1 MRELF
6 LTSFSG
12 IQYGIWKDEILSV
25 RNLDALH
32 RIPLSPAC
40 IAGIL
45 IDDGHA
51 VTLVDLPVCMGYEST
66 SGNGHGCILLM
77 AEGEKVTGFVLSGEI
92 RTQSIP
98 PDMLFPIPDYLKTP
112 VFDSCTIHDGIPIP
126 IINIAELYSRVLKA
140 DAEFSV
146 DSPRITTA
154 RPLDI
159 SGMAGIRFIASGGE
173 LFAVSAAGMEDKTVK
188 PGPITPLPN
197 TPRYVKGVTFREGRL
212 LTVIDLSQRIKR
224 QSGEPDSI
232 MLIAGIE
239 DSVFGFLIDGDEGT
253 LSSGE
258 VTIKPAPLIA
268 QNPWLKHVVMR
279 AGDLIPLVDLAMALS
294 SGSGAADEKPVWQR
308 YTPGSQFPDLFFKHD
323 VDVVEFSLLGE
334 RHAVPKQEVE
344 DVIAFKPCRALPDV
358 PPIVIG
364 VAEHNG
370 EILPVVDLAMM
381 FGRRSVTTPA
391 WRMMLVS
398 NGDFRALVITE
409 TVFKERRL
417 ALDIH
422 RAVPIHL
429 PHNLMYGCYPDA
441 EAVRLILNVEAISVH
456 FEKSLIQKFLPAL
469 SHEMKMMSTE
479 AEPAHGVTSAAAISP
494 AETEALAVQE
504 QASVH
509 QEVDEALPE
518 LQQQTEEKIV
528 EAIEVQESE
537 AAAPAFASEPEPVD
551 AELAAASS
559 TKTQESL
566 SSSGEWSEWDTEET
580 LEQEQ
585 VQPAEAVSEK
595 TMEPE
600 PADKS
605 VDSTGQEFMA
615 AERNDSASGYSQAV
629 PEFKQQAAIVDA
641 EFVEWQEAETE
652 ALVIAPE
659 PQPMDVVHAAATSAR
674 TQESPSIADKI
685 GTDEAPEQ
693 KHVSAAAAASEKTI
707 MPETNTAAEK
717 TLLPNAPLH
726 SASAQQ
732 SSGQGKKAREPVGKS
747 KQSPDGV
754 LKEPSK
760 KEPAKKEPAKKVQA
774 TASDES
780 RKSEPIRPAA
790 STKPGT
796 PYRKSREVEQLS
808 ALSGH
813 EERSA
818 DTGWKR
824 RIAYGAIAVVL
835 IAVLFYFA
843 GTSDKSIV
851 EKSVQ
856 EIEPV
861 KIEQAKAET
870 VPVKTEA
877 EQAKVQAVQAKLE
890 AEQAKAEREAKLKAD
905 QEAIAQAKEVL
916 EAKLKA
922 GQAKAKTGQ
931 RLVLNKPSPSEK
943 PRAPLELDI
952 PATMPVDIDVYV
964 VKKDDTLWSISE
976 RLTGNPFN
984 YPRIAGEN
992 RIADPDLIFP
1002 GQRIRLKK

>member
-45 IDDGHA
+45 IDDGHT

-66 SGNGHGCILLM
+66 SGNGQGCILLM
-77 AEGEKVTGFVLSGEI
+77 AEGEKVTGFVVSGEI
-92 RTQSIP
+92 RTQSILP
-98 PDMLFPIPDYLKTP
+98 EMLFPIPDYLKTP
-112 VFDSCTIHDGIPIP
+112 VFDSCAIHDGIPIP
-126 IINIAELYSRVLKA
+126 IINIAELYLRVLQA

-224 QSGEPDSI
+224 QSAEPDSI

-258 VTIKPAPLIA
+258 VTIKPVPLIA
-268 QNPWLKHVVMR
+268 QNSWLKHVVMR
-279 AGDLIPLVDLAMALS
+279 AGELIPLVDLAMALA
-294 SGSGAADEKPVWQR
+294 SGSGAADEEPVWQR
-308 YTPGSQFPDLFFKHD
+308 YTPGSQFPDLLFKHD

-334 RHAVPKQEVE
+334 RQALPKQEVE

-479 AEPAHGVTSAAAISP
+479 AEPAHGVESAASLSP
-494 AETEALAVQE
+494 AEPEPLE
-504 QASVH
+504 ASVH
-509 QEVDEALPE
+509 QEVDEPVPE
-518 LQQQTEEKIV
+518 LQQQAEEKIV

-537 AAAPAFASEPEPVD
+537 STAPAIAPEPEQID
-551 AELAAASS
+551 AAHAAVSSASAPEPQS
-559 TKTQESL
+559 TA
-566 SSSGEWSEWDTEET
+566 GAWSEWDTEET
-580 LEQEQ
+580 LDQEQ

-615 AERNDSASGYSQAV
+615 AEQTDSASGYSQAV
-629 PEFKQQAAIVDA
+629 PEFKQQATIVDA

-652 ALVIAPE
+652 APAIAPE
-659 PQPMDVVHAAATSAR
+659 PEPMEVVHAAATSAR
-674 TQESPSIADKI
+674 TQESTSIADKI
-685 GTDEAPEQ
+685 STDEAPEQ
-693 KHVSAAAAASEKTI
+693 KHVSSAAVASEKTI

-717 TLLPNAPLH
+717 TPLPNAPLH
-726 SASAQQ
+726 SASTQQ
-732 SSGQGKKAREPVGKS
+732 SSGQGKKADEPVGKS
-747 KQSPDGV
+747 KQSPDEV
-754 LKEPSK
+754 LKEPSR
-760 KEPAKKEPAKKVQA
+760 KEPAKKVQA
-774 TASDES
+774 TASDDS
-780 RKSEPIRPAA
+780 RTSEPIRPAA
-790 STKPGT
+790 SPKPGT
-796 PYRKSREVEQLS
+796 PYRMSREVEWPS

-818 DTGWKR
+818 DTEWKR

-861 KIEQAKAET
+861 KIEQTKAET
-870 VPVKTEA
+870 VPVNTEA
-877 EQAKVQAVQAKLE
+877 EQAKVQAAQAKLE

-905 QEAIAQAKEVL
+905 QESIAQAKEVL

-922 GQAKAKTGQ
+922 GQAKAKIEQ
-931 RLVLNKPSPSEK
+931 RLVLTKPSPSEK

-964 VKKDDTLWSISE
+964 VKKDDTLWSISK
-976 RLTGNPFN
+976 RFTGNPFN

-992 RIADPDLIFP
+992 RITDPDLIFP